1 MPITR
6 KLFKKI
12 SLVLIVS
19 GIILSAI
26 SFLSAISLG
35 ITRNEFFNEKNIV
48 YEKFSVR
55 MSDGASIQGVM
66 YVDRNQYTFNNNSV
80 PMVLMLNGINA
91 RKEDNIYKAYQLV
104 KRGFSVFSVEQRGHG
119 ESTGPSGFLGK
130 EPFDMVDVLD
140 YIENRY
146 NFPNISHIALFA
158 FSYGGG
164 IGAILQA
171 IDSRIFTTVLYHP
184 LSSLDLF
191 LSTFPFQ
198 NLIGTTSTIRRL
210 EEIQDAFDIANETNT
225 ENLLLIHGTGDTLI
239 NPKLSEDFYSLLNG
253 DTRANIQLKLRP
265 GLSHSENEYDETSL
279 KFSLAWFQYYYHNS
293 SIDISNLESEIN
305 NLHLFPLAYP
315 QSDISEYSI
324 IIASILIFIGISI
337 LVIVIKIQPVWEKLP
352 GEKSPFDEKT
362 AKEKYKKMIIYRSS
376 AYLFT
381 AFITGIFCS
390 IFNVSLVLGY
400 FVLYPIITLII
411 LLFIP
416 SELHSSWRGEWRSWI
431 KHDFMLFLYTFLT
444 ILIPMVLFLIVYNL
458 NATVMLK
465 SIIPIINTSLFITIA
480 IGLGSGIMDYIYLRE
495 FNPKHTY
502 ILIIIRLASLLIF
515 VVFVPIP
522 PYPLLGGII
531 SLIGFFILFGVFT
544 FYIRQ
549 LVMYVSKFYKNSI
562 ALYCL
567 VMCPLIIFFIE
578 IFFRVV

>member
-12 SLVLIVS
+12 SLLLIVS
-19 GIILSAI
+19 GIILSAV
-26 SFLSAISLG
+26 SFFAAISLG
-35 ITRNEFFNEKNIV
+35 INRLEFFNNEQII

-55 MSDGASIQGVM
+55 MSDGASIKGVM
-66 YVDRNQYTFNNNSV
+66 YVDSSHYTYNNNSV

-91 RKEDNIYKAYQLV
+91 RKEDNLNKAYQLV
-104 KRGFSVFSVEQRGHG
+104 KRGFSVFSIEQRGHG

-130 EPFDMVDVLD
+130 EPYDMVEVLD
-140 YIENRY
+140 YIENEY
-146 NFPNISHIALFA
+146 NFPNTTHIALYA

-184 LSSLDLF
+184 LTSLESF
-191 LSTFPFQ
+191 LTIFPFQ

-210 EEIQDAFDIANETNT
+210 EEIKDAFDIANETNS

-239 NPKLSEDFYSLLNG
+239 YPKSSIDFYSVLDGENR
-253 DTRANIQLKLRP
+253 TSIELKLRP
-265 GLSHSENEYDETSL
+265 GLTHSGNEYDQTSL
-279 KFSLAWFQYYYHNS
+279 KFSLAWFHYYYYNS
-293 SIDISNLESEIN
+293 SIDISNLEAEIFN
-305 NLHLFPLAYP
+305 INLFPFSYP
-315 QSDISEYSI
+315 NSDISENSI
-324 IIASILIFIGISI
+324 IIASVLFFIGLSI
-337 LVIVIKIQPVWEKLP
+337 LVITFKIQPLWEKIP
-352 GEKSPFDEKT
+352 GEKTPFDEKT
-362 AKEKYKKMIIYRSS
+362 ANEKYKKMIIFRSS
-376 AYLFT
+376 TYLLT
-381 AFITGIFCS
+381 ALLTGIFCS
-390 IFNVSLVLGY
+390 IFNVSLIFGY
-400 FVLYPIITLII
+400 FILYPIVTLTI

-416 SELHSSWRGEWRSWI
+416 SELHSSWRDEWRSWI
-431 KHDFMLFLYTFLT
+431 RHDVLLFLYTIVT
-444 ILIPMVLFLIVYNL
+444 ISIPMVLFLIIYNL

-465 SIIPIINTSLFITIA
+465 SFIPIINTSLVLTLA
-480 IGLGSGIMDYIYLRE
+480 IGLGSGIMDYLYLRE

-502 ILIIIRLASLLIF
+502 VLMIVRASSLLIF

-522 PYPLLGGII
+522 PYPLLGGIV
-531 SLIGFFILFGVFT
+531 SLIGFFVLFGVFT

-549 LVMYVSKFYKNSI
+549 LVLYVSKFYKSSL

-567 VMCPLIIFFIE
+567 VICPLIIFYVK